1 MLSQANAKYA
11 LLCRENATL
20 IDQLQHRTAQL
31 EHLSR
36 EFESVTQEI
45 KGTKETVKK
54 LTYEN
59 EKLFAECQTS
69 KKL

>member
-1 MLSQANAKYA
+1 M
-11 LLCRENATL
+11 
-20 IDQLQHRTAQL
+20 DQLQHRTAQL
-31 EHLSR
+31 EHISR
-36 EFESVTQEI
+36 EFESVSQEI
-45 KGTKETVKK
+45 KGTKDTVKK